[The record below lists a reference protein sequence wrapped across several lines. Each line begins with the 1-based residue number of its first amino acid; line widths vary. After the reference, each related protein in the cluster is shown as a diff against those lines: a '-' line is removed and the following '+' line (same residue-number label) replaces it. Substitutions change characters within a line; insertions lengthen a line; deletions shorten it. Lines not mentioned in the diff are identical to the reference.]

1 MRLPITKGA
10 TRANTGS
17 TARRNACPRADVAV
31 ASGKIVANADSIREH
46 GERVAGTLD
55 MAEGGGGK
63 EATGAAPEAPEA
75 LRANAGIPDIFIS
88 YASQDASVADAV
100 VRALERAG
108 LKCWISPR
116 DVIPG
121 ALYADEI
128 VRAINEAKVVVLILS
143 EQSVAS
149 PHVGKEIERASSKR
163 RRIVALRTDSASLTR
178 AFEYF
183 LSESQWIDVGSGGME
198 AAAAR
203 LVDAVRRHLAPA
215 SAIEPSVAPQRR
227 TLDRES
233 ATPRRRLILMASAT
247 LLAMVLAY
255 FVVEK
260 SWLSKHSTADQQ
272 STGTAR
278 VVNDKSIAVLPFA
291 DLSEKKDQEYFA
303 DGMAEEI
310 QNLLTKIPGLRVFG
324 RTSSFQFKGHTE
336 DLHAIGEKLGTA
348 YVVEGSVRRGGSR
361 IRVTAQ
367 LFDSRSGIQL
377 WAESYDR
384 EFGDVLALQ
393 DQIATNIARALQ
405 LAVATDDAQLL
416 RQLKNPEAYALYLRG
431 RSAYDRGEEGLR
443 EAQANFEQVL
453 ALEPTFSRAA
463 EALALTD
470 LGLIGDS
477 VVTSGIGWPHAV
489 SAAKLALRLDS
500 RSAFAHVILGL
511 KLATYDYDWAGAA
524 AELDAAL
531 ATKSRDPVV
540 LYNSAWLAFD
550 VGRYEDAV
558 RLEDASLALDPL
570 NPDSL
575 QNGAITHYMLGHLDV
590 AERAFR
596 KSLEVSPTFAGSH
609 GFLGKI
615 LLVRGQPRE
624 ALKEMEAELSS
635 ERDADLALVY
645 HALGRRSESDAALAR
660 AKDARREFD
669 PIDIAVVHAYRGEVG
684 QAFEWLDKAIA
695 ARDIT
700 LVHTLAHEPLLAS
713 LRADPRY
720 SALLHKMQLPE

>member
-1 MRLPITKGA
+1 M
-10 TRANTGS
+10 
-17 TARRNACPRADVAV
+17 
-31 ASGKIVANADSIREH
+31 
-46 GERVAGTLD
+46 LD
-55 MAEGGGGK
+55 MAEGGSG
-63 EATGAAPEAPEA
+63 EQATGAATGASEA
-75 LRANAGIPDIFIS
+75 LRAHAGTPDIFIS
-88 YASQDASVADAV
+88 YASPDIAVANAV
-100 VRALERAG
+100 CSALERERVP
-108 LKCWISPR
+108 CWVAPR
-116 DVIPG
+116 DVMPG
-121 ALYADEI
+121 DFYADAI
-128 VRAINEAKVVVLILS
+128 VHAIDAAKAVVLILS
-143 EQSVAS
+143 QHSAGS
-149 PHVGKEIERASSKR
+149 PHVLREVERASSKR
-163 RRIVALRTDSASLTR
+163 HPVVSLRIDR
-178 AFEYF
+178 APLPAGLEYF
-183 LSESQWIDVGSGGME
+183 LNTSQWLDASGSEPGSALPM
-198 AAAAR
+198 
-203 LVDAVRRHLAPA
+203 LVTAVRRVIASAPA
-215 SAIEPSVAPQRR
+215 PDAVAAPANTAAEVAAQRPLNR
-227 TLDRES
+227 VAVAVVSLV
-233 ATPRRRLILMASAT
+233 A
-247 LLAMVLAY
+247 LALAW
-255 FVVEK
+255 FAADK
-260 SWLSKHSTADQQ
+260 FWLSKHVTANQQ
-272 STGTAR
+272 STGTAP

-310 QNLLTKIPGLRVFG
+310 LNLLAKIPGLRVFG

-336 DLHAIGEKLGTA
+336 DLHAVGEKLGTA

-367 LFDSRSGIQL
+367 LFDSRSGTQL

-463 EALALTD
+463 EALALTH

-489 SAAKLALRLDS
+489 NAAKLALRLDS
-500 RSAFAHVILGL
+500 RSALAHVILGL

-558 RLEDASLALDPL
+558 HLEDASLSLDPL

-575 QNGAITHYMLGHLDV
+575 QNGAIIHYMMGHLEV

-615 LLVRGQPRE
+615 LLLRGQPRG
-624 ALKEMEAELSS
+624 ALKEMEAEMYS
-635 ERDADLALVY
+635 ERDDGLALVY
-645 HALGRRSESDAALAR
+645 HALGRRSESNAALAR
-660 AKDARREFD
+660 AKGAREFD
-669 PIDIAVVHAYRGEVG
+669 PINIAVVHAYRGEVG

-695 ARDIT
+695 ARNIT

-720 SALLHKMQLPE
+720 SALLRRMQLPE